1 MPELSHVS
9 PQSQASAATAWLVA
23 AKKPVYPL
31 YVGWYAGSG
40 ALAAGATALSLP
52 FFLALAS
59 MKRSNPRTLRLGLPL
74 LGPADTIFAAKLF
87 GPASGA
93 ELFLVPRLTL
103 ALPPPEAGEIL
114 AAHVL
119 GGAVLGVGLL
129 LHSHYGAP
137 PHVGPDEQ
145 LARLRELNLVEVA
158 SLSFF
163 LAWVFAA
170 RLTPAADPKMV

>member
-23 AKKPVYPL
+23 ANKPIYPL
-31 YVGWYAGSG
+31 YVGCMQGRRA
-40 ALAAGATALSLP
+40 AAGATALSLP
-52 FFLALAS
+52 FFLTLAS

-87 GPASGA
+87 GRASGA

-103 ALPPPEAGEIL
+103 ALPATEAGEIL